1 MQAVTVSQLTGRLR
15 SVLEYDFKDVLI
27 EGEISSF
34 KTHTSGHRY
43 FVLKDEGASLNC
55 TFWRHRRLFFT
66 PHDGMKVLARGA
78 ITVYEPRGQYQLDV
92 IDLQPLGEGELQLAF
107 ERLKRRLAE
116 EGLFDEDHKKPLPKF
131 PETIGVV
138 TSPTGAALH
147 DIIATIRRRNPSV
160 KVILRPALVQGDGAA
175 ADIAAA
181 IKEFNQYKAVDALI
195 VGRGGG
201 SIEDLWAFNEE
212 AVARAIYR
220 SAIPIISAVGHEID
234 FTIAD
239 FVADARAATPTAA
252 AELLVPSRTELIAH
266 LHNIYYFFNSS
277 VQQTV
282 REYRNNIESMLSGG
296 AFRMPFHMVNRYTQ
310 SVDAAGHSLG
320 QSVTHNVVI
329 ARQKIDN
336 LEQQLSALHPEKV
349 LRRGYAIVR
358 KDNVIVSRASALDAG
373 DAVNIEF
380 ADAVHDAAIT
390 K

>member
-1 MQAVTVSQLTGRLR
+1 MTGRIR

-34 KTHTSGHRY
+34 KNHTSGHRY

-66 PHDGMKVLARGA
+66 PQDGMKVLARGA

-92 IDLQPLGEGELQLAF
+92 VDLQPLGEGELQLAF

-116 EGLFDEDHKKPLPKF
+116 EGLFDEEHKKPLPHF
-131 PETIGVV
+131 PETIGVI
-138 TSPTGAALH
+138 TSKTGAALR
-147 DIIATIRRRNPSV
+147 DIVATARRRNPSIQIIV
-160 KVILRPALVQGDGAA
+160 RPTLVQGDGAA
-175 ADIAAA
+175 EDIATA

-212 AVARAIYR
+212 VVARAIYK
-220 SAIPIISAVGHEID
+220 STIPIVSAVGHEID

-239 FVADARAATPTAA
+239 LVADARAATPTAA
-252 AELLVPSRTELIAH
+252 AEMLVPARTELIAH
-266 LHNIYYFFNSS
+266 LHNIYYFFNSN
-277 VQQTV
+277 VQQIV
-282 REYRNNIESMLSGG
+282 ERHRNTIESMLAGS
-296 AFRMPFHMVNRYTQ
+296 AFRMPFHIVSRYSQ
-310 SVDAAGHSLG
+310 SVDAAE
-320 QSVTHNVVI
+320 QSIERGMAHNRAI
-329 ARQKIDN
+329 AREKVKHLQR
-336 LEQQLSALHPEKV
+336 QLSALNPKSV

-358 KDNVIVSRASALDAG
+358 KNDTIVPRASGVTAG
-373 DAVNIEF
+373 DNIKIEF
-380 ADAVHDAAIT
+380 ADAARDAVVT

>member
-1 MQAVTVSQLTGRLR
+1 
-15 SVLEYDFKDVLI
+15 LI
-27 EGEISSF
+27 EGEVSAF

-66 PHDGMKVLARGA
+66 PQDGMKVLARGA

-92 IDLQPLGEGELQLAF
+92 VDLQPLGEGELQLAF
-107 ERLKRRLAE
+107 ERLKRSLAE
-116 EGLFDEDHKKPLPKF
+116 EGLFDEDHKKPLPRF
-131 PETIGVV
+131 PETIGVI
-138 TSPTGAALH
+138 TSRTGAALR
-147 DIIATIRRRNPSV
+147 DIVATAHRRNPSV
-160 KVILRPALVQGDGAA
+160 KIILRPALVQGDGAA

-181 IKEFNQYKAVDALI
+181 IREFNEYKAVDALI

-212 AVARAIYR
+212 VVARAIYK

-234 FTIAD
+234 YTIAD
-239 FVADARAATPTAA
+239 LVADARAATPTAA

-266 LHNIYYFFNSS
+266 LHNIYYFFNST

-282 REYRNNIESMLSGG
+282 GGHRNTIESMLSGG
-296 AFRMPFHMVNRYTQ
+296 AFRMPFHMVNRYNQ
-310 SVDAAGHSLG
+310 SVDDAEHNLRQSVGHSIA
-320 QSVTHNVVI
+320 I
-329 ARQKIDN
+329 ARQNVDH
-336 LEQQLSALHPEKV
+336 LEKQLSALHPKKV

-358 KDNVIVSRASALDAG
+358 KNNTVVSQASAIVAG

-380 ADAVHDAAIT
+380 ADATHDAAIT